1 MEDSLKKIKCVE
13 DLAIE
18 LLGIFKDGILARI
31 IAGKTK
37 PLKYRISKLEKWAVK
52 DSVQINSVNELIDIC
67 NKYID
72 DNSKHYEIVGR
83 LGIKGENIVEFSRGG

>member
-1 MEDSLKKIKCVE
+1 MEDSLKKIKSIE

-37 PLKYRISKLEKWAVK
+37 PLTYRISKLKKWAVK
-52 DSVQINSVNELIDIC
+52 DSVQINDIDELIDIC
-67 NKYID
+67 NRYIK
-72 DNSKHYEIVGR
+72 NNNMHYEVIGR
-83 LGIKGENIVEFSRGG
+83 LGIKGENIIALNKG

>member
-31 IAGKTK
+31 IEGKTK
-37 PLKYRISKLEKWAVK
+37 PLLYRISKLERWAIK
-52 DSVQINSVNELIDIC
+52 DGIQIDSVNELIDIC
-67 NKYID
+67 NKYIND
-72 DNSKHYEIVGR
+72 DSKHYEIVRR
-83 LGIKGENIVEFSRGG
+83 LGIKGENIVEFSKG